1 MCCNIRIILYKSY
14 LIRGAF
20 PGKTEVCRF
29 AARGMRPP
37 FSLVLPKKTGRARSK
52 RKTPLC
58 PNPSLRSGLDR
69 TGVERDGAPKIDS
82 LLPGALESWGTEMVL
97 PRIWGRGSGFRGW
110 SMKGLF
116 FWPALSASLS
126 AAWVAAGK
134 PIQGRQSGSGGKKQV
149 KSVLH
154 PPTHEGSPSRAHDWK
169 FQQIQARA
177 QR

>member
-1 MCCNIRIILYKSY
+1 MICCNNRIILYKSY

-37 FSLVLPKKTGRARSK
+37 FSLVLPNKTGRARSK

-97 PRIWGRGSGFRGW
+97 PRIWGLGCGFRGSRRIW
-110 SMKGLF
+110 HAAG
-116 FWPALSASLS
+116 PALSASLS
-126 AAWVAAGK
+126 ATWEVEEAVAEREADQIGLA
-134 PIQGRQSGSGGKKQV
+134 PRLRNSR
-149 KSVLH
+149 
-154 PPTHEGSPSRAHDWK
+154 SRATD
-169 FQQIQARA
+169 
-177 QR
+177 

>member
-1 MCCNIRIILYKSY
+1 MICCNIRIILYKSY

-97 PRIWGRGSGFRGW
+97 PRIWGRGCGFRGY
-110 SMKGLF
+110 SMKGMS
-116 FWPALSASLS
+116 FWPRAFRFATRYTGVYGEPGLFTLTENCN
-126 AAWVAAGK
+126 
-134 PIQGRQSGSGGKKQV
+134 ILQGLIEPNQ
-149 KSVLH
+149 
-154 PPTHEGSPSRAHDWK
+154 
-169 FQQIQARA
+169 
-177 QR
+177 